1 MTDYTCSP
9 CRFNGKKKQDYER
22 HLLTQKHTRNKP
34 IKEYHCEPCN
44 VNLHNKSNYN
54 KHVTTKI
61 HRMNTLTY
69 TCDVCAKTYKTQT
82 RLNNHAKQC
91 KVEQVKQDPNL
102 IKYVMEQMAK
112 QTESMMGQ
120 MSKQTESMMG
130 QMSKQND
137 TVNALVAKVGNTDNS
152 VNSHNKTFNLQLF
165 LNEQC
170 KDAINWSDFIQNI
183 KVSLEDIDVQSNIT
197 DKVIGT
203 ICKELDTLGLY
214 KRPIHC
220 TDVKR
225 HKSCI
230 KDNNEW
236 KKDPALLEK
245 GIKLVSGKYQKV
257 INDDCLSTPK
267 WFEDQELS
275 EKIMER
281 MNVYMKE
288 PEEKC
293 MAEILKHAVIQP
305 GL

>member
-1 MTDYTCSP
+1 MSFSCTYCNSIYATKQRYDKHILTQKHEVNRQLSEKKYACIPCSVSISSQY
-9 CRFNGKKKQDYER
+9 NYER
-22 HLLTQKHTRNKP
+22 HLKTKKH
-34 IKEYHCEPCN
+34 I
-44 VNLHNKSNYN
+44 SNDT
-54 KHVTTKI
+54 HI
-61 HRMNTLTY
+61 
-69 TCDVCAKTYKTQT
+69 CIICAKTYKSPIEL
-82 RLNNHAKQC
+82 LNHNQIC

-112 QTESMMGQ
+112 QNETI
-120 MSKQTESMMG
+120 T
-130 QMSKQND
+130 
-137 TVNALVAKVGNTDNS
+137 TLVAKVGNTTINNIDNS
-152 VNSHNKTFNLQLF
+152 VNNSHNKQFNLQFF

-170 KDAINWSDFIQNI
+170 KDAINWTDFIQNI

-267 WFEDQELS
+267 WFEDQELT
-275 EKIMER
+275 EKIMDR

-293 MAEILKHAVIQP
+293 MAEILKHAVIKEV
-305 GL
+305 L

>member
-1 MTDYTCSP
+1 MNESSYKCVICNKDYKT
-9 CRFNGKKKQDYER
+9 KKGYEQ
-22 HLLTQKHTRNKP
+22 HIYTQKHKDNQPSIYKC
-34 IKEYHCEPCN
+34 IPCKSEFKD
-44 VNLHNKSNYN
+44 KSNYN
-54 KHVTTKI
+54 RHLI
-61 HRMNTLTY
+61 S
-69 TCDVCAKTYKTQT
+69 KTHQ
-82 RLNNHAKQC
+82 NSA
-91 KVEQVKQDPNL
+91 VEQVKQDPNL
-102 IKYVMEQMAK
+102 IKYVMEQM
-112 QTESMMGQ
+112 
-120 MSKQTESMMG
+120 SKQNELVVE
-130 QMSKQND
+130 QMSKQNELVVEQMSKQNE
-137 TVNALVAKVGNTDNS
+137 TMNALVTKVGNTDNS
-152 VNSHNKTFNLQLF
+152 VNHSHNKTFNLQFF

-183 KVSLEDIDVQSNIT
+183 RVTLEDIDVQSNIT

-257 INDDCLSTPK
+257 INDDCLSTPN
-267 WFEDQELS
+267 WFKYQELT
-275 EKIMER
+275 EKIMDR

-293 MAEILKHAVIQP
+293 MAEILKRAVIQP
-305 GL
+305 L

>member
-1 MTDYTCSP
+1 MTGYTCNP
-9 CRFNGKKKQDYER
+9 CGFNSQKKQDYER
-22 HLLTQKHTRNKP
+22 HLLTQKHKKNE
-34 IKEYHCEPCN
+34 IQKETYRCEPCN
-44 VNLHNKSNYN
+44 IFLYNKSNYT
-54 KHVTTKI
+54 KHTTTKI
-61 HRMNTLTY
+61 HRMNTETY
-69 TCDVCAKTYKTQT
+69 RCDVCAKSYKTQI
-82 RLNNHAKQC
+82 RLANHAQQC

-120 MSKQTESMMG
+120 MSKQ
-130 QMSKQND
+130 ND
-137 TVNALVAKVGNTDNS
+137 TITTLVAKVGNTDNS
-152 VNSHNKTFNLQLF
+152 VNNSHNKTFNLQFF
-165 LNEQC
+165 LNKQC

-267 WFEDQELS
+267 WFEDQELT
-275 EKIMER
+275 EKFMER
-281 MNVYMKE
+281 MNIYMKE

-305 GL
+305 VL

>member
-1 MTDYTCSP
+1 MTGYTCNP
-9 CRFNGKKKQDYER
+9 CGFNSQKKQDYER
-22 HLLTQKHTRNKP
+22 HLLTQKHTRNKNE
-34 IKEYHCEPCN
+34 IQKETYRCEPCN
-44 VNLHNKSNYN
+44 IFLYNKSNYT
-54 KHVTTKI
+54 KHTTTKI
-61 HRMNTLTY
+61 HRMNTEIY
-69 TCDVCAKTYKTQT
+69 TCDVCAKSYKTQI
-82 RLNNHAKQC
+82 RLANHTKQC

-120 MSKQTESMMG
+120 MSKQNETM
-130 QMSKQND
+130 
-137 TVNALVAKVGNTDNS
+137 NAIVAKVGNTDNS
-152 VNSHNKTFNLQLF
+152 VNSHNKTFNLNIF

-170 KDAINWSDFIQNI
+170 KDAINWTDFIQNI

-305 GL
+305 VL

>member
-1 MTDYTCSP
+1 MTEYTCIP
-9 CRFNGKKKQDYER
+9 CGFYGNKKYDYER
-22 HLLTQKHTRNKP
+22 HLLTQKHKKTES
-34 IKEYHCEPCN
+34 IKEYKCN
-44 VNLHNKSNYN
+44 SCDIYLYNKSNYT
-54 KHVTTKI
+54 KHLTTQKHI
-61 HRMNTLTY
+61 KNSETY

-82 RLNNHAKQC
+82 RLNNHTKQC

-112 QTESMMGQ
+112 QNVSMMEQ

-137 TVNALVAKVGNTDNS
+137 TITTLVAKVGNTDNS

-170 KDAINWSDFIQNI
+170 KDAINWSDFIQII

-197 DKVIGT
+197 YKVIGT

-214 KRPIHC
+214 KRPLHC

-230 KDNNEW
+230 KDKRSSSNN
-236 KKDPALLEK
+236 
-245 GIKLVSGKYQKV
+245 
-257 INDDCLSTPK
+257 
-267 WFEDQELS
+267 
-275 EKIMER
+275 
-281 MNVYMKE
+281 
-288 PEEKC
+288 
-293 MAEILKHAVIQP
+293 
-305 GL
+305 

>member
-1 MTDYTCSP
+1 MTEYTCIP
-9 CRFNGKKKQDYER
+9 CGFYGNKKYDYER
-22 HLLTQKHTRNKP
+22 HLLTQKHKKTES
-34 IKEYHCEPCN
+34 IKEYKCN
-44 VNLHNKSNYN
+44 SCDIYLYNKSNYT
-54 KHVTTKI
+54 KHLTTQKHI
-61 HRMNTLTY
+61 KNAETY

-82 RLNNHAKQC
+82 RLNNHTKQC

-112 QTESMMGQ
+112 QNVSMM
-120 MSKQTESMMG
+120 E
-130 QMSKQND
+130 QMSKQNE
-137 TVNALVAKVGNTDNS
+137 TVNALVAKVGNTTIDNS
-152 VNSHNKTFNLQLF
+152 VNSHNKTFNLNIF

-183 KVSLEDIDVQSNIT
+183 KVSLEDIDIQSNIT

-267 WFEDQELS
+267 WFEDQELT

-305 GL
+305 VL

>member
-1 MTDYTCSP
+1 M
-9 CRFNGKKKQDYER
+9 
-22 HLLTQKHTRNKP
+22 
-34 IKEYHCEPCN
+34 
-44 VNLHNKSNYN
+44 
-54 KHVTTKI
+54 
-61 HRMNTLTY
+61 
-69 TCDVCAKTYKTQT
+69 
-82 RLNNHAKQC
+82 
-91 KVEQVKQDPNL
+91 
-102 IKYVMEQMAK
+102 
-112 QTESMMGQ
+112 
-120 MSKQTESMMG
+120 
-130 QMSKQND
+130 
-137 TVNALVAKVGNTDNS
+137 NALVAKVGNTDNS
-152 VNSHNKTFNLQLF
+152 VNSHNKFNLQFF

-267 WFEDQELS
+267 WFEDQELT
-275 EKIMER
+275 EKIMDR

-293 MAEILKHAVIQP
+293 MAEILKHAGIQ
-305 GL
+305 LVL

>member
-1 MTDYTCSP
+1 MTEYTCIP
-9 CRFNGKKKQDYER
+9 CGFNGKKKNDYER
-22 HLLTQKHTRNKP
+22 HVLTQKHKNKL
-34 IKEYHCEPCN
+34 IKEYKCTSCDIY
-44 VNLHNKSNYN
+44 LYNKSNYT
-54 KHVTTKI
+54 KHLTTQKHI
-61 HRMNTLTY
+61 KNNEIY
-69 TCDVCAKTYKTQT
+69 TCNLCAKTYKTKGYL
-82 RLNNHAKQC
+82 LNHEKQC

-112 QTESMMGQ
+112 QNVSMMEH
-120 MSKQTESMMG
+120 MSKHTESMMG

-137 TVNALVAKVGNTDNS
+137 TITTLVAKVGNTDNS

-170 KDAINWSDFIQNI
+170 KDAINWTDFIQNI

-214 KRPIHC
+214 KRPLHC

-275 EKIMER
+275 EKIMDR

-293 MAEILKHAVIQP
+293 MAEILKHAVIKE

>member
-1 MTDYTCSP
+1 MESNKCVVCDIICTTKQGYDKHVLTKKHEKNTKKVTVIYECIP
-9 CRFNGKKKQDYER
+9 CNQYYSTKRGYDQ
-22 HLLTQKHTRNKP
+22 HTLTQKHRDNDTSRKYKC
-34 IKEYHCEPCN
+34 IPCDIQLN
-44 VNLHNKSNYN
+44 TKSNYN
-54 KHVTTKI
+54 RHI
-61 HRMNTLTY
+61 LS
-69 TCDVCAKTYKTQT
+69 KTHKCKT
-82 RLNNHAKQC
+82 
-91 KVEQVKQDPNL
+91 VEQVKQDPNL
-102 IKYVMEQMAK
+102 IQYVMEQM
-112 QTESMMGQ
+112 
-120 MSKQTESMMG
+120 
-130 QMSKQND
+130 SKQNE
-137 TVNALVAKVGNTDNS
+137 TIQALVSKVGNTTIDNS
-152 VNSHNKTFNLQLF
+152 VNSHNKTFNLNIF

-170 KDAINWSDFIQNI
+170 KDAINWTDFIQNI

-267 WFEDQELS
+267 WFEDQELT

-293 MAEILKHAVIQP
+293 MAEILKHAVIKEV
-305 GL
+305 L

>member
-1 MTDYTCSP
+1 MTEYTCSP
-9 CRFNGKKKQDYER
+9 CGFYGNKKYDYER
-22 HLLTQKHTRNKP
+22 HLLTQKHKKTEP
-34 IKEYHCEPCN
+34 IKETYRCEPCN
-44 VNLHNKSNYN
+44 IYLYNKSNYT
-54 KHVTTKI
+54 KHLTTQKHI
-61 HRMNTLTY
+61 KNIEIY
-69 TCDVCAKTYKTQT
+69 TCSICAKTYKT
-82 RLNNHAKQC
+82 RGHLLNHEKHC

-112 QTESMMGQ
+112 QNESMMEH
-120 MSKQTESMMG
+120 MSKQNESMMG

-137 TVNALVAKVGNTDNS
+137 TITTLVAKVGNTDNS

-170 KDAINWSDFIQNI
+170 KDAINWYDFIQNI

-203 ICKELDTLGLY
+203 ICKELDTLGRY

-245 GIKLVSGKYQKV
+245 GIQLVSGKYQKV
-257 INDDCLSTPK
+257 IHDDCRATPN
-267 WFEDQELS
+267 WFEDQELT

-293 MAEILKHAVIQP
+293 MAEILKHAVIK

>member
-1 MTDYTCSP
+1 MSYTCTYCTTNYLTKQRYDKHILTP
-9 CRFNGKKKQDYER
+9 KHEFNKQKSDKIYTCELCNIKTNFQCNYVK
-22 HLLTQKHTRNKP
+22 HL
-34 IKEYHCEPCN
+34 
-44 VNLHNKSNYN
+44 
-54 KHVTTKI
+54 TTKKHQSKHPI
-61 HRMNTLTY
+61 EIY
-69 TCDVCAKTYKTQT
+69 ECVVCAISYKTKIG
-82 RLNNHAKQC
+82 LDKHEDYC
-91 KVEQVKQDPNL
+91 KSVEKVKKDPNL
-102 IKYVMEQMAK
+102 VQCVIE
-112 QTESMMGQ
+112 
-120 MSKQTESMMG
+120 

-137 TVNALVAKVGNTDNS
+137 TMHALVAKVGNTDNS
-152 VNSHNKTFNLQLF
+152 VNSHNKFNLQFF

-170 KDAINWSDFIQNI
+170 KDAINWTDFIQNI
-183 KVSLEDIDVQSNIT
+183 RVTLEDIDVQSNIT

-257 INDDCLSTPK
+257 INDDCLSTPN
-267 WFEDQELS
+267 WFKDQELS
-275 EKIMER
+275 EKIMDR

-293 MAEILKHAVIQP
+293 MAEILKHAIIKE

>member
-1 MTDYTCSP
+1 MTGYTCNP
-9 CRFNGKKKQDYER
+9 CGFNSQKKQDYER
-22 HLLTQKHTRNKP
+22 HLLTQKHTRNE
-34 IKEYHCEPCN
+34 IQKETYRCEPCN
-44 VNLHNKSNYN
+44 IFLYNKSNYT
-54 KHVTTKI
+54 KHTTTKI
-61 HRMNTLTY
+61 HRMNTETY
-69 TCDVCAKTYKTQT
+69 RCDVCAKSYKTQI
-82 RLNNHAKQC
+82 RLANHAQQC

-120 MSKQTESMMG
+120 MSKQ
-130 QMSKQND
+130 ND
-137 TVNALVAKVGNTDNS
+137 TITTLVAKVGNTDNS
-152 VNSHNKTFNLQLF
+152 VNNSHNKTFNLQFF

-183 KVSLEDIDVQSNIT
+183 RVTLEDIDVQSNIT

-236 KKDPALLEK
+236 KKDTALLEK

-257 INDDCLSTPK
+257 INDDCLSTPN
-267 WFEDQELS
+267 WFKDQELT
-275 EKIMER
+275 EKIMDR

-305 GL
+305 L